1 MKGGL
6 MDREQMG
13 IQRAAIE
20 ASTQRKHEQVTRRW
34 RIAKQAV
41 WLALLAA
48 AFLIYFLIAVMVES
62 IDISFPSF

>member
-6 MDREQMG
+6 MDREEMR

-20 ASTQRKHEQVTRRW
+20 ASTQRKHEQATRRW

-41 WLALLAA
+41 WLALLAG
-48 AFLIYFLIAVMVES
+48 AFLVYFLIAVMVES